1 MLSDDYAKTDA
12 VVYVVDS
19 TNKEPEHVMKEYL
32 FDIIQE
38 GLDGVPLLVMA
49 NKQDDPTARSK
60 EEIMEELELTKIT
73 DREWS
78 K

>member
-1 MLSDDYAKTDA
+1 
-12 VVYVVDS
+12 
-19 TNKEPEHVMKEYL
+19 MKEYL
-32 FDIIQE
+32 FDIIKE

-73 DREWS
+73 DREWCEFDTKIVFS
-78 K
+78 LSCLLR

>member
-1 MLSDDYAKTDA
+1 
-12 VVYVVDS
+12 
-19 TNKEPEHVMKEYL
+19 MKEYL
-32 FDIIQE
+32 FDIIKE

-73 DREWS
+73 DREWCKFDTKIVFS
-78 K
+78 PPCLLRRKCTSLSLLQVV